1 MAVPVRVAHGW
12 AVAWLDF
19 YQTPAV
25 VTEGVVGEVKGFF
38 RELTRGKDAYPH
50 NTVNPMTAETGRLG
64 RPKEYAASD
73 DAFPFSGCS

>member
-19 YQTPAV
+19 YQTPCI

-38 RELTRGKDAYPH
+38 RELTRSSDAYPH
-50 NTVNPMTAETGRLG
+50 NTVNPMTAATNRLG
-64 RPKEYAASD
+64 RAKEYSAED
-73 DAFPFSGCS
+73 DTNPFAGCK